1 MKKIISMILCIS
13 IFCSLCVPISATPL
27 TIQHDDS
34 VTYYVEQE
42 IQEQD
47 LQRQINEVLAELNK
61 EKIEPYGR
69 DPDAFDYYTEI
80 VTVETKYATLGGY
93 AGNQLEGGVSWD
105 ANGGAIHWSNTPAGA
120 TANMGVSFSVP
131 IKLVTVVALRTSCE
145 NLAHNLQKRKS
156 V

>member
-1 MKKIISMILCIS
+1 M
-13 IFCSLCVPISATPL
+13 

-93 AGNQLEGGVSWD
+93 AGN
-105 ANGGAIHWSNTPAGA
+105 
-120 TANMGVSFSVP
+120 
-131 IKLVTVVALRTSCE
+131 
-145 NLAHNLQKRKS
+145 
-156 V
+156 